1 MALGKSA
8 CCRTLLYLKRGLKSF
23 NFSPNIVL
31 QRNCILVVAVAGC
44 KASIEV
50 ISLLGTEV
58 VLCNIGYLA
67 EFVIFSIQ
75 DLHVLK
81 DHKTV

>member
-1 MALGKSA
+1 M
-8 CCRTLLYLKRGLKSF
+8 
-23 NFSPNIVL
+23 
-31 QRNCILVVAVAGC
+31 VAVEGY

-67 EFVIFSIQ
+67 EFVISYSIQ

-81 DHKTV
+81 DHKIVWGLETTHLDVFVCWTDLCT